1 MDVTTLRQCPF
12 THHVSNLPLTQY
24 SLQAIRVYLTNTNSH
39 AWNPT
44 PVTHILITLSHLPP
58 LNIVFQHNFHL
69 LIQVL
74 FVFSASSASQPPMIS
89 MQILANA
96 NCCVVNSD
104 HQSYPNCFCSLFFGL
119 MKLHWSCFII
129 CQLKFLMLL
138 SSSEMHYLCILP
150 HLNFPM
156 PSSIYMSLCSLN
168 TISFRIVYI
177 HPQFELFSFSSEFSS
192 HFFFT
197 SFYLYFYLVVVLFVC
212 ILPTCLG

>member
-1 MDVTTLRQCPF
+1 MKPHSRYSHS
-12 THHVSNLPLTQY
+12 HH
-24 SLQAIRVYLTNTNSH
+24 SLSSSSSQHCIPAQLAFTNSSSFCIFCFISLTTTHDFH
-39 AWNPT
+39 ANPGQCQMLCCKFR
-44 PVTHILITLSHLPP
+44 PSKLSKLFLQP
-58 LNIVFQHNFHL
+58 L
-69 LIQVL
+69 
-74 FVFSASSASQPPMIS
+74 
-89 MQILANA
+89 
-96 NCCVVNSD
+96 
-104 HQSYPNCFCSLFFGL
+104 
-119 MKLHWSCFII
+119 WSCFII

-138 SSSEMHYLCILP
+138 SSSEMHYLCIPP